1 VQPTTRESRRISLI
15 KPIFEPLD
23 DTSRQ
28 LVELVLKRLQLPTSG
43 PKAGRYSVMASSII
57 RAALLAIQWAER
69 EKEKARSKR
78 KAVMLGMAIGNDNW
92 TLYPLVGGD
101 VGTKV
106 LNAFEKAGY
115 LLRDP
120 NSGRREFYE
129 TESGKTA
136 YNSIMTCWSV
146 SPSFKKLLKN
156 ASPVFHETGQPL
168 MTVNETETY
177 RQKELRKQLN
187 DTKNKIGLA
196 EQIRRFGQE
205 AVDQQNERIQ
215 ALVNYW
221 RKHPLV
227 FPDGNATS
235 CATRVFSDS
244 SLRVG
249 GRLYGSWTNLSPAK
263 RLKCTIDGEAVVQL
277 DISASQPT
285 LLSVLL
291 GLKMRHL
298 SDENGWYDPYTQ
310 LTGLW
315 CYGATAG
322 QSYAERDAAYDRAK
336 GMAKGVLLELIGTGN
351 VEKAHPSEDLVKDW
365 SITQEEWN
373 YFKAKLIDAIPAL
386 KKLEPRY
393 DTKSNP
399 TGYVNGPGF
408 LAYHESEIMLKT
420 LETLRDQWDVPAYP
434 VHDCLMVKVRDW
446 EKAYVVFVQT
456 ISAYVEE
463 LTGTEVIVPIKR
475 EGGGLADIKFRGV
488 YDTSTPQHLNP

>member
-1 VQPTTRESRRISLI
+1 M
-15 KPIFEPLD
+15 
-23 DTSRQ
+23 
-28 LVELVLKRLQLPTSG
+28 ELVLKRLQLPSSG
-43 PKAGRYSVMASSII
+43 PKAKRYGVMASSII
-57 RAALLAIQWAER
+57 CASLIAIQWAGR
-69 EKEKARSKR
+69 EKEKPRSKR
-78 KAVMLGMAIGNDNW
+78 KAAMLGMAIGNDNW

-101 VGTKV
+101 VGRKV
-106 LNAFEKAGY
+106 LKAFEEAGY
-115 LLRDP
+115 LVRDR
-120 NSGRREFYE
+120 NSGMREFYE

-136 YNSIMTCWSV
+136 YNSFMTCWSV

-177 RQKELRKQLN
+177 RQKELRKRRN

-205 AVDQQNERIQ
+205 AVGEQNERIQ

-235 CATRVFSDS
+235 CVTRVFSDS

-249 GRLYGSWTNLSPAK
+249 GRLYGSWTNLPNEK
-263 RLKCTIDGEAVVQL
+263 RLECTIDGEALVQL

-291 GLKMRHL
+291 GVRMRHL
-298 SDENGWYDPYTQ
+298 SEADGWYDPYTQ

-315 CYGATAG
+315 CYGVTAD
-322 QSYAERDAAYDRAK
+322 QSHEERDAAYDRAK
-336 GMAKGVLLELIGTGN
+336 GIAKGVLLEIIGTGN
-351 VEKAHPSEDLVKDW
+351 VEKDHPSEDLVKKW
-365 SITQEEWN
+365 SITQDEWD

-386 KKLEPRY
+386 EKLEPRY
-393 DTKSNP
+393 DTKGNP
-399 TGYVNGPGF
+399 TGYLNGAGF

-420 LETLRDQWDVPAYP
+420 LESLRDQWDVPAYP
-434 VHDCLMVKVRDW
+434 VHDCLLVKVSEW
-446 EKAYVVFVQT
+446 ATSYVVFVQT
-456 ISAYVEE
+456 ISAYIEE
-463 LTGTEVIVPIKR
+463 LTGTKVIVPIKR
-475 EGGGLADIKFRGV
+475 EGGGLPEIKFRGA
-488 YDTSTPQHLNP
+488 YDTSTPQHLIP